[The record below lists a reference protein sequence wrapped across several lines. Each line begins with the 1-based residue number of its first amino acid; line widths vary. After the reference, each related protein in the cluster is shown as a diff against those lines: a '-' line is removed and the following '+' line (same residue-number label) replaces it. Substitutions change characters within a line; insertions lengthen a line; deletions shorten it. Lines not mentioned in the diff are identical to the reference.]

1 MKKENQPH
9 PDAMRAQQELM
20 LKLWENI
27 PAEQQASLALKLVQA
42 VREGEWGEWL
52 QEELHIQQP
61 KRLEQPER
69 PEVDSRL
76 KPFTITSVCR
86 ADMKERLSEEEIALF
101 DDADMQRLANKME
114 GWYVEES
121 FWTDM
126 ELAARRIMEEK
137 GQQT

>member
-1 MKKENQPH
+1 
-9 PDAMRAQQELM
+9 M

-42 VREGEWGEWL
+42 VRKGKWGEWL

-61 KRLEQPER
+61 ERLEADP
-69 PEVDSRL
+69 RL

-86 ADMKERLSEEEIALF
+86 ADMQERLGDEEIALF

-126 ELAARRIMEEK
+126 ELAAQRILEEK